1 MRTMR
6 AVWFTMGWA
15 AVGLG
20 VVGMALPLLPTV
32 PFLLLAAVCFA
43 RSSDTAHAWL
53 VNHPRLGPP
62 IADWRANGA
71 IRRPVKRVAMVSIL
85 ASFAIPL
92 WLGAAP
98 WVLATQAA
106 ALIGVAAFIL
116 TRPEGPDEPS

>member
-1 MRTMR
+1 MSPMR
-6 AVWFTMGWA
+6 AVWFTMGWVS
-15 AVGLG
+15 VGLG

-43 RSSDTAHAWL
+43 RSSDAAHAWL

-62 IADWRANGA
+62 IADWRASGA
-71 IRRPVKRVAMVSIL
+71 IRRPVKRLAMLSIL

-92 WLGAAP
+92 TLGAAS
-98 WVLATQAA
+98 WVMATQAA

-116 TRPEGPDEPS
+116 TRPEGPPRE